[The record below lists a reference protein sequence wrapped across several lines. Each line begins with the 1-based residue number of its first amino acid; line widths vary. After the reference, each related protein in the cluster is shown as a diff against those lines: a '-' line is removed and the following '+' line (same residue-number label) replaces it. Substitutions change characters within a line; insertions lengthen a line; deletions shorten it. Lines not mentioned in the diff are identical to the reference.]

1 MAQQKNNMTQI
12 KELESALNQKL
23 VALTRDGASP
33 SSYARENA
41 LIDICEERDLSLTV
55 CSETI
60 AYIHE
65 DEGEFCLRVEF
76 KHGAD
81 NDDALLLKPFPLNKE
96 MHEALSLIQPTRR
109 KL

>member
-41 LIDICEERDLSLTV
+41 LIDICEERDLTLTV

-65 DEGEFCLRVEF
+65 DEGEF

-96 MHEALSLIQPTRR
+96 MHEALSMIKPTRR